1 MKCVNDVCR
10 YRVWETLINSI
21 GGHMYKIEHVWAT
34 GKRNGAFHLF
44 ANRAGTL
51 IRAGLPRYSSHRVH
65 TVALLSASIRCVKR
79 GLCCWCDEMIEWCPS
94 LLLMRIICAVTKLVH
109 TIARLSIE
117 HFFKRA
123 AIKCRCSLQHVY
135 CSARCPELLLCAQ
148 GEAVVFSQHLKNRLQ
163 MCLGAWVQSVY
174 NHLWKRI
181 MN

>member
-1 MKCVNDVCR
+1 MSDR
-10 YRVWETLINSI
+10 QE
-21 GGHMYKIEHVWAT
+21 
-34 GKRNGAFHLF
+34 KRSFPF
-44 ANRAGTL
+44 ICKQRASTL

-163 MCLGAWVQSVY
+163 MCLGAWVQSVQPSVKTNNELILSCHVNSLRAQWLQSRIAGLWCIY
-174 NHLWKRI
+174 NP
-181 MN
+181 